1 MNKKTIRDVDVAN
14 KRVLVRVDFNV
25 PIAQGKVQDDTRI
38 RESLPTI
45 HYLIANKAKII
56 LLSHLGRP
64 KGIVKEEYS
73 LEPVAEKLTR
83 LLGRDVLMCPKTI
96 CNTAKSMAASL
107 EPGQVMLLENVRFHS
122 KENENDPEFAKELS
136 NIADIYVNDA
146 FGAAH
151 RTHAS
156 VVGITE
162 YLPSVAGFLLEKEL
176 NALGILLENPKKP
189 FTAILGGNKISDK
202 LGVIYKFLE
211 IVDSILIGGGMCFTF
226 FKANGLEIGNSIHEE
241 DQLEHARQI
250 LKRAEANQIEI
261 QLPVDLVV
269 AKDTNPT
276 SPYRVINIDK
286 MHRETM
292 GLDIGPKTI
301 ERFSEVI
308 RNSNTI
314 FWNGPMGLFEVEQ
327 YSVGTK
333 KIAKAI
339 TSTRATS
346 IVGGGDTD
354 AAVRKFGLLN
364 KITHVST
371 GGGASL
377 KVLEGTLLPG
387 VDALDERE

>member
-1 MNKKTIRDVDVAN
+1 M
-14 KRVLVRVDFNV
+14 RVDFNV
-25 PIAQGKVQDDTRI
+25 PIAHGQVQDDTRI

-45 HYLIANKAKII
+45 HYLIAKKAKII

-64 KGIVKEEYS
+64 KGVFKEEYS
-73 LEPVAEKLTR
+73 LKPVAEKLTR
-83 LLGRDVLMCPKTI
+83 LLGRPVKMCSKTI
-96 CNTAKSMAASL
+96 CNTAKSMANEL
-107 EPGQVMLLENVRFHS
+107 QPGEVMLLENVRFYS
-122 KENENDPEFAKELS
+122 QENENEKEFSKELS
-136 NIADIYVNDA
+136 NLADIYVNDA

-151 RTHAS
+151 RKHAS

-162 YLPSVAGFLLEKEL
+162 FLPSVAGFLLEKEL
-176 NALGILLENPKKP
+176 TALGNLLEKP
-189 FTAILGGNKISDK
+189 ERPFVAILGGNKISDK
-202 LGVIYKFLE
+202 LGVIHKFLE

-226 FKANGLEIGNSIHEE
+226 FKANGLEIGDSIYEE
-241 DQLEHARQI
+241 DQLENARQI

-269 AKDTNPT
+269 AKDTNPA
-276 SPYRVINIDK
+276 SPFRVINVDK
-286 MHRETM
+286 MHKEAM

-308 RNSNTI
+308 RNSKTV

-327 YSVGTK
+327 YAVGTK

-339 TSTRATS
+339 AGAKTIS

-354 AAVRKFGLLN
+354 AALRKFGLLN

-377 KVLEGTLLPG
+377 KVLEGTPLPG
-387 VDALDERE
+387 VDALSER